1 MVTMIREAKCV
12 ELKRHGARYVEK
24 LVSGLTSQE
33 QLEFWQKRT
42 ESMLNR
48 QREAEKQNLPRPEC
62 RG

>member
-1 MVTMIREAKCV
+1 MATTIREPKCV
-12 ELKRHGARYVEK
+12 ELKKHGAKYVEK

-48 QREAEKQNLPRPEC
+48 QRESVAQNVA
-62 RG
+62 GIHSI